1 MRSHWGVGTMDEA
14 ARASG
19 DEGPDSAAIPLPD
32 PETHLF
38 DSLLQGA
45 AGEARGAYNSH
56 DAWTV
61 HLGGSTATSPA
72 ARLVTV
78 HEAQHAALNDCT
90 SYGIALAVYA
100 VLALDDDQQRAA
112 LQRLVTWCRGVH
124 EAFATYQSLSLVA
137 DGDPAMLAGYPA
149 YQRYYKAAAGVAQR
163 TTHKRL
169 QELAVET
176 TARVCMQTPALERV
190 LEAGL
195 SPESTSGI
203 PRFERPDERF
213 RLVQAHADGD
223 FWTAAWDRCRSEA
236 GAGWTRLL
244 DAEAPDDP
252 AVWQAVTHALHDQ
265 MAGLLGRYDATVL
278 AYDEHREFTARAID
292 TLQARAPHHTGRL
305 LASQDS
311 AEVDVEAYEVWRRE
325 RLVVREV
332 PRRAVIRTLRDLA
345 VASRAALVSGD
356 GERAHVFGT
365 ARPAFRLLQQ
375 FAFSA
380 GDRVTLADKGAETV
394 VVLRTIDD
402 DGEVECTL
410 LADPGELAMVCS
422 AMPGR
427 KAVLI
432 NVALSSLGD
441 IPWRDRWS
449 DVLTRTRVTGLVDL
463 APLAQ
468 FDLWRDTGETLTYA
482 QATVRDG
489 TDEPAALFA
498 CVVGDTNL
506 RLLLPCSDTMGD
518 VLANYLA
525 THYPAAR
532 FDPTVLTDA
541 STIVEATVSH
551 LLAEEHHFD
560 VSAYHWKDGR
570 A

>member
-1 MRSHWGVGTMDEA
+1 M
-14 ARASG
+14 
-19 DEGPDSAAIPLPD
+19 AIPLPD

-38 DSLLQGA
+38 DSLLHGA
-45 AGEARGAYNSH
+45 AGETRGAYNSH

-61 HLGGSTATSPA
+61 HLGESTVTSPA

-78 HEAQHAALNDCT
+78 HEVQHAALNDCT

-100 VLALDDDQQRAA
+100 VLALDDDRQRAA
-112 LQRLVTWCRGVH
+112 LQRLVTWCRAVH

-137 DGDPAMLAGYPA
+137 DGDPALLAGYPS
-149 YQRYYKAAAGVAQR
+149 YQRHYKAAANLAQHTR
-163 TTHKRL
+163 HRRL

-176 TARVCMQTPALERV
+176 TARVCMQTPALQRL

-195 SPESTSGI
+195 SPESTSEI

-236 GAGWTRLL
+236 GASWAHLL
-244 DAEAPDDP
+244 DVDAPDDP
-252 AVWQAVTHALHDQ
+252 AVWQVVAHAVHDQ
-265 MAGLLGRYDATVL
+265 MAALLGRHGATVL
-278 AYDEHREFTARAID
+278 AYDDHRDFTARAID
-292 TLQARAPHHTGRL
+292 MLQARAPHHTGRL

-311 AEVDVEAYEVWRRE
+311 VEADVEAYEVWRRE
-325 RLVVREV
+325 RLVVREA
-332 PRRAVIRTLRDLA
+332 PRRAVIRTLQELA
-345 VASRAALVSGD
+345 AAGRAALVSGD
-356 GERAHVFGT
+356 GEHAHVFGT

-380 GDRVTLADKGAETV
+380 EDRGSLEEQGAATV
-394 VVLRTIDD
+394 VFLRTIDD

-410 LADPGELAMVCS
+410 LAAPSDLALVCS
-422 AMPGR
+422 AMPRR

-449 DVLTRTRVTGLVDL
+449 DVLTRTRVTGLIDL

-468 FDLWRDTGETLTYA
+468 FDLWRDTGESLTYA

-489 TDEPAALFA
+489 NDEPAALFA

-506 RLLLPCSDTMGD
+506 RLLLPCSETMGD
-518 VLANYLA
+518 VLAGYLA
-525 THYPAAR
+525 ARYPAAR
-532 FDPTVLTDA
+532 FDPTVLTKGSA
-541 STIVEATVSH
+541 IVEATVSH
-551 LLAEEHHFD
+551 LLAEEHYFD
-560 VSAYHWKDGR
+560 VSAYHWEDGR

>member
-1 MRSHWGVGTMDEA
+1 MGTLDEA
-14 ARASG
+14 ARASD
-19 DEGPDSAAIPLPD
+19 DEEPDSAAVPLPD

-38 DSLLQGA
+38 DSLLHGA

-61 HLGGSTATSPA
+61 RLGDSTATSPA

-78 HEAQHAALNDCT
+78 HEVQHAALNDCT
-90 SYGIALAVYA
+90 SYGITLALYA

-112 LQRLVTWCRGVH
+112 LERLVRWCRAVH
-124 EAFATYQSLSLVA
+124 EAFATYQSLSVVA
-137 DGDPAMLAGYPA
+137 DGDPALLAGYPV
-149 YQRYYKAAAGVAQR
+149 YQQYYKAAADLARR
-163 TTHKRL
+163 TTYRRL
-169 QELAVET
+169 RELAVET
-176 TARVCMQTPALERV
+176 TARVCMQTPALQR
-190 LEAGL
+190 LLDAGL
-195 SPESTSGI
+195 SPESTSEV
-203 PRFERPDERF
+203 PRLERPDERF
-213 RLVQAHADGD
+213 RLVQAHADAD

-236 GAGWTRLL
+236 GAGWTDLL
-244 DAEAPDDP
+244 DADTPDDP
-252 AVWQAVTHALHDQ
+252 AVWQVVTHTVHDQ
-265 MAGLLGRYDATVL
+265 MAALLGRHDATVL
-278 AYDEHREFTARAID
+278 AYDGHRALTARAID

-325 RLVVREV
+325 RLVVREA
-332 PRRAVIRTLRDLA
+332 PRRAVVRTLRELA
-345 VASRAALVSGD
+345 AAGRAALVSGE
-356 GERAHVFGT
+356 GEHAHVFGT

-375 FAFSA
+375 FTFSA
-380 GDRVTLADKGAETV
+380 EDRRTLEEQGAATV
-394 VVLRTIDD
+394 VFLRTIDD

-410 LADPGELAMVCS
+410 LASPSDLDVVCS
-422 AMPGR
+422 AMPRR

-449 DVLTRTRVTGLVDL
+449 GVLTRTRVTGLIDL

-468 FDLWRDTGETLTYA
+468 FDLWRDTGESLTYA

-489 TDEPAALFA
+489 SDEPATLFA
-498 CVVGDTNL
+498 CTVGDTNL

-518 VLANYLA
+518 VLAGYLA
-525 THYPAAR
+525 THYPGAR
-532 FDPTVLTDA
+532 LDPTVLTKGSA
-541 STIVEATVSH
+541 VVEATVSH

-560 VSAYHWKDGR
+560 VSAYHWEDGR